1 MPCSECGS
9 RLVIIE
15 DYPTCPS
22 CERIGIVP
30 KPDAVRIMQ
39 SILDEGKQ
47 NLLSAIAAY
56 EPDHIIE
63 TAFVLR
69 ELAARNF
76 TLHYTAL
83 DLEMLIGSTTMIKML
98 LQTPRSTAGRRAST
112 GEAMRLIKSYAILL
126 SAEDNLHSLRAGT
139 HSMIHTTRYR
149 LDRLGGLRPADFPL
163 YPNEDFAPVMS
174 ALRKHGIMTEAEAV
188 EKVEKMRKE
197 LKRVELGS
205 KKIATLEQTISTFYR
220 ASSMLRVAFTANRMR
235 KEIFSLPDG
244 EDTPATFFEL
254 KGLIAGIP
262 AFDGGVT
269 WCPARR
275 FELYVKSR
283 LGGRYAAFARNFV
296 AGSGNPG
303 AFPLFLKIG
312 DKVFVSHFFGELHCY
327 ALLPVLH
334 KRAFDRKRMDRGKS
348 YERKVQAHFEGLGFR
363 YIPNV
368 KRRFK
373 HTLNVKREFEIDGIA
388 VSGATAYVIEAKCWA
403 SRQMIGDSAHSYYLA
418 EKIRGAIDGMQ
429 HEHAAQKTK
438 RVGVALSSKVDW
450 VRENREQFGIGENA
464 AVKGLL
470 VVNTPPPV
478 SEYHGCRVEFLDDF
492 GMGCL

>member
-1 MPCSECGS
+1 
-9 RLVIIE
+9 
-15 DYPTCPS
+15 
-22 CERIGIVP
+22 
-30 KPDAVRIMQ
+30 MQ

-56 EPDHIIE
+56 EPDRIIE

-69 ELAARNF
+69 ELTARNF
-76 TLHYTAL
+76 TLRYAAL
-83 DLEMLIGSTTMIKML
+83 DLEMLIGSTAMIKTL

-163 YPNEDFAPVMS
+163 YPNEDFAPVMG

-205 KKIATLEQTISTFYR
+205 KKITTLEQTISTFYR
-220 ASSMLRVAFTANRMR
+220 ASSMLRVAFTANHTR

-244 EDTPATFFEL
+244 AGIPATFFEL
-254 KGLIAGIP
+254 KRLIAGIP

-283 LGGRYAAFARNFV
+283 LGGRYAAFARSFV
-296 AGSGNPG
+296 AGRGNPG
-303 AFPLFLKIG
+303 AFPLFLGIG

-334 KRAFDRKRMDRGKS
+334 KRAFDHESMDRGKS
-348 YERKVQAHFEGLGFR
+348 YERRVQAHFEGRGFR

-373 HTLNVKREFEIDGIA
+373 HTAGVKEFEIDGIA
-388 VSGATAYVIEAKCWA
+388 VSDATAYVIEAKCWA
-403 SRQMIGDSAHSYYLA
+403 SRQMIGASAHSYYLA
-418 EKIRGAIDGMQ
+418 EKIRDAIDGMQ

-438 RVGVALSSKVDW
+438 RVGAALSSKVAW
-450 VRENREQFGIGENA
+450 VRENRAQFGIGENA

-478 SEYHGCRVEFLDDF
+478 QEYSGCRVEFLDDF
-492 GMGCL
+492 EMGCL

>member
-1 MPCSECGS
+1 
-9 RLVIIE
+9 
-15 DYPTCPS
+15 
-22 CERIGIVP
+22 
-30 KPDAVRIMQ
+30 
-39 SILDEGKQ
+39 
-47 NLLSAIAAY
+47 
-56 EPDHIIE
+56 
-63 TAFVLR
+63 
-69 ELAARNF
+69 
-76 TLHYTAL
+76 
-83 DLEMLIGSTTMIKML
+83 
-98 LQTPRSTAGRRAST
+98 
-112 GEAMRLIKSYAILL
+112 
-126 SAEDNLHSLRAGT
+126 
-139 HSMIHTTRYR
+139 
-149 LDRLGGLRPADFPL
+149 
-163 YPNEDFAPVMS
+163 
-174 ALRKHGIMTEAEAV
+174 MTEAEAV

-205 KKIATLEQTISTFYR
+205 KKITTLEQTISTFYR

-254 KGLIAGIP
+254 KRLIADIP

-334 KRAFDRKRMDRGKS
+334 KRAFDRKSMDRGKS
-348 YERKVQAHFEGLGFR
+348 YERRVQAHFEGLGFR
-363 YIPNV
+363 YAPNV
-368 KRRFK
+368 E
-373 HTLNVKREFEIDGIA
+373 NGFEIDGIA

-403 SRQMIGDSAHSYYLA
+403 SRPMIGASAHFRHLA
-418 EKIRGAIDGMQ
+418 RKIRGAINGKQ
-429 HEHAAQKTK
+429 ERASLPRK
-438 RVGVALSSKVDW
+438 VAW
-450 VRENREQFGIGENA
+450 VRENRAQFGIGENA
-464 AVKGLL
+464 AIKGLL

-478 SEYHGCRVEFLDDF
+478 QEYSGCRVEFLDDF
-492 GMGCL
+492 EMGCL